1 MNLDYERNL
10 KEFNITAK
18 SREKISTPSYSQVV
32 NPLYSSSIEGGKNF
46 Q

>member
-18 SREKISTPSYSQVV
+18 SREKYQHLVIPKWLI
-32 NPLYSSSIEGGKNF
+32 LYTHLLLEGGKNF